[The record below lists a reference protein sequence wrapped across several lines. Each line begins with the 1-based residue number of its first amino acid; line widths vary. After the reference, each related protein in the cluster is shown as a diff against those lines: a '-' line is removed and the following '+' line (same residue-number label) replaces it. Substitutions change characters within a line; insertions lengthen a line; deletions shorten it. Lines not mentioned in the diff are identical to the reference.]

1 MSRSICSC
9 IAKDWIHI
17 LLNSSLQ
24 VLHSGAVGA
33 VDTAN
38 LLAVSIFKAFTMLVR
53 EMDFET
59 KKLFSW
65 GWLESKEQE
74 KCIRNKSHNALK
86 KPSF

>member
-1 MSRSICSC
+1 MQQQQNAIPYAAYLCHSICSC

-65 GWLESKEQE
+65 GWNQKSK
-74 KCIRNKSHNALK
+74 KNA
-86 KPSF
+86 